1 MRKGEVWWADLP
13 PPIGRRPI
21 VLLSRDEACSFRTH
35 ITIALVST
43 TIRNLPVEVI
53 LDKGDGLLK
62 TSAVN
67 LDSIYT
73 FHKRHIKQKICLLKP
88 EKIAQI
94 NRAVKFALDL

>member
-13 PPIGRRPI
+13 PPIGRRPV
-21 VLLSRDEACSFRTH
+21 VLLSRNEACSFRTH
-35 ITIALVST
+35 ITFASVST
-43 TIRNLPVEVI
+43 TLRNLPVEVV
-53 LDKGDGLLK
+53 LTKEDGLLK

-73 FHKRHIKQKICLLKP
+73 FNKRCLKQKICLLKP

-94 NRAVKFALDL
+94 NSAVKFALAL